1 MDTLAQEEKEREERD
16 MKKRRR
22 IPIEWIE
29 TYDIIDE
36 RVRDGGRKKE
46 EREGRGHTG

>member
-1 MDTLAQEEKEREERD
+1 
-16 MKKRRR
+16 MKKGRR

-46 EREGRGHTG
+46 EGRERRERAYRVK